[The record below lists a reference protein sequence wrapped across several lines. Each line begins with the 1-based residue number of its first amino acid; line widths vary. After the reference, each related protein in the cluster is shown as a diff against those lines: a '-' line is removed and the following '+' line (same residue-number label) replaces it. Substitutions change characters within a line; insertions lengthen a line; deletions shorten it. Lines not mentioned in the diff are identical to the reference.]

1 MRCRAYVLAAALVA
15 FFPARALE
23 CDQYF
28 AWGRPLADATEAIN
42 AKVNEDITEALAE
55 VNARSD
61 REHLSCRAVEK
72 RIVERFIY
80 FIFLRPE
87 TWATNTSL
95 VERVPATPEEEL
107 RFRKEYV
114 YGSTSVLDII
124 RWMPPSPTISVDG
137 IRMGTDKLSHLF
149 SEGLW
154 YHRWYRSFREKGLDH
169 DAALRKAVLRGVLTE
184 RTILGGTSSGV
195 LSLGDLE
202 ANEAGMRF
210 YNSFCDAA
218 EPNLRLGPEGWGV
231 ARPFDL
237 ALYVSPEWDE
247 SWQPNIFSA
256 SRWEKVRP
264 AIAAYC
270 GALGSEAVEEQRASY
285 RARERSTISEGIV
298 FDLVEEGKLA
308 DPTAFTI
315 DVICGLPKRGLTPSP

>member
-1 MRCRAYVLAAALVA
+1 MKLRAVAVVIALALGGEAH
-15 FFPARALE
+15 ALE

-42 AKVNEDITEALAE
+42 AKVNADISDALTA
-55 VNARSD
+55 VNARRD
-61 REHLSCRAVEK
+61 RGDLSCRTVEK
-72 RIVERFIY
+72 RIVDRFIY
-80 FIFLRPE
+80 LIFLKPE
-87 TWATNTSL
+87 TLATNTSL
-95 VERVPATPEEEL
+95 VERVPATPAEEL
-107 RFRKEYV
+107 RFRRAYV
-114 YGSTSVLDII
+114 YGRTSAIDII

-154 YHRWYRSFREKGLDH
+154 YHRWYRSFRERGLGH
-169 DAALRKAVLRGVLTE
+169 DEALRKAVLRGVLTE

-218 EPNLRLGPEGWGV
+218 EPNLRLGPSGWEV

-237 ALYVSPEWDE
+237 ASYVSPEWDE
-247 SWQPNIFSA
+247 SWQPNIYSK

-264 AIAAYC
+264 ALESYC
-270 GALGSEAVEEQRASY
+270 DLLDTPEVTRQREEY

-298 FDLVEEGKLA
+298 RDLVAKGKLA
-308 DPTAFTI
+308 DPTSFTI
-315 DVICGLPKRGLTPSP
+315 DVVCGLPKRDLK